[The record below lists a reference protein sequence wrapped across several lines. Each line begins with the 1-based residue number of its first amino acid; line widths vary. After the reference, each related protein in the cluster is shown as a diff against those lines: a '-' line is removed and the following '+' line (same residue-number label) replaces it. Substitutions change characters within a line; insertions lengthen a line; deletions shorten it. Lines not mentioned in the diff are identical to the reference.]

1 MTDLSTNPARMNRLD
16 HRRAWLIAGVY
27 LIVAF
32 VWLGSFK
39 SPQTGWVPQK
49 KGDSFVVD
57 FGRPVTIDRTLLF
70 GGLGPVWGC
79 FGSLKMD
86 AWQNGAYEPFT
97 VVDMEA
103 LFRWHN
109 STDTVTTD
117 RLRIT
122 TQAQLPKKDGTAPN
136 YWQAEY
142 RELAFFSGK
151 ERITGF
157 TVSEV
162 PGAPGISA
170 LFDEQELVPYRPNV
184 LHSTYFDEVY
194 FPRTALEQLLDWPVI
209 YENTHPPLGK
219 DIMQVGIAIMG
230 MTPFGWRWLGT
241 LTGALM
247 LPLMYAMAKRLF
259 KDSYWATFCTLFLA
273 ADFMHFVQTRIGT
286 VDSYLVLFIMA
297 AYHFMLVYL
306 DEPAWKKGFWRSL
319 APLALSGLFLGLA
332 GAVKWI
338 GFFAAFGLAF
348 LFFVSRVTEGIAHG
362 RHVAEQRLPLQDAR
376 REKRRWF
383 LRYVLLT
390 CLACVAL
397 FIVVPAIVYTLS
409 YVPVPKNDDTK
420 TFLKWVIDSQ
430 PHMFNYHKGV
440 TAPHPYYAFW
450 YEWPLNLRPIFFYDA
465 ALLQPPWDE
474 AIASFGN
481 PLVWWS
487 GLVGI
492 FVVLGLLAR
501 SAFRLKSPASV
512 TVRGNQTAA
521 GNPWLRNRLLWFPLA
536 GWLAQYVPWIVSP
549 RKMTFAY
556 HYFSCTPFLILAAG
570 ILFQTLEHKGLIK
583 RRGLN
588 IVLCVAIA
596 LFVVYYPVLSGIP
609 VPRAWL
615 TGLQILPRWEW

>member
-1 MTDLSTNPARMNRLD
+1 MNRLD

-297 AYHFMLVYL
+297 PYHFMLVYL
-306 DEPAWKKGFWRSL
+306 DEPA
-319 APLALSGLFLGLA
+319 
-332 GAVKWI
+332 
-338 GFFAAFGLAF
+338 
-348 LFFVSRVTEGIAHG
+348 
-362 RHVAEQRLPLQDAR
+362 
-376 REKRRWF
+376 EK
-383 LRYVLLT
+383 
-390 CLACVAL
+390 
-397 FIVVPAIVYTLS
+397 
-409 YVPVPKNDDTK
+409 
-420 TFLKWVIDSQ
+420 
-430 PHMFNYHKGV
+430 
-440 TAPHPYYAFW
+440 
-450 YEWPLNLRPIFFYDA
+450 
-465 ALLQPPWDE
+465 
-474 AIASFGN
+474 
-481 PLVWWS
+481 
-487 GLVGI
+487 
-492 FVVLGLLAR
+492 GLLALPR
-501 SAFRLKSPASV
+501 TAGALRTLSGAGWRGEVDWLFRRVRTGLPVLCLPGHRRHRPRTACGGTTPA
-512 TVRGNQTAA
+512 AA
-521 GNPWLRNRLLWFPLA
+521 GRAPRKTPLVSPVCPAHLPGLRGAVHRGAGHRLHAELCAGAEERRHQDLPQVGHRLPAPHVQLPQGRHRPPSLLRLL
-536 GWLAQYVPWIVSP
+536 V
-549 RKMTFAY
+549 
-556 HYFSCTPFLILAAG
+556 
-570 ILFQTLEHKGLIK
+570 
-583 RRGLN
+583 
-588 IVLCVAIA
+588 
-596 LFVVYYPVLSGIP
+596 
-609 VPRAWL
+609 
-615 TGLQILPRWEW
+615 